1 MEYKCNICNKKY
13 VSYKSLWNHNAKF
26 HRENV
31 VINFPKE
38 EKNVVINSPVTIVK
52 DSTICNFCGKKLCDR
67 KYRWKHEQNC
77 KEKEINVDK
86 KIDDMK
92 KEFEKQI
99 EKKELEHKKE
109 MTALKELLFKSLKVH
124 PKTFNKINKQLINQN
139 SNNNNSNN
147 TINNINIVQLGNEN
161 LIDVLTEKQKLKILE
176 RQAMSINDLVELLHT
191 SPEYKQ
197 FKNVCVT
204 NLQSSFAQKYDEKSK
219 RFIAVNK
226 KDVINDVVDC
236 RMYDIGKFFEENQSK
251 MNPQKAEKVKKFIDR
266 MNNEDDTY
274 KGGKKEEIQLIL
286 YNNNEAKD
294 LIV

>member
-38 EKNVVINSPVTIVK
+38 EKNVVINLPVKIVK

-67 KYRWKHEQNC
+67 KYRWKHEQKC

-86 KIDDMK
+86 KIDDIK

-109 MTALKELLFKSLKVH
+109 MSALKELLYKSLKVH
-124 PKTFNKINKQLINQN
+124 PKTFNKINNQLINQN
-139 SNNNNSNN
+139 SNNNNNN

-266 MNNEDDTY
+266 MNNEDDTF

>member
-1 MEYKCNICNKKY
+1 
-13 VSYKSLWNHNAKF
+13 
-26 HRENV
+26 
-31 VINFPKE
+31 
-38 EKNVVINSPVTIVK
+38 
-52 DSTICNFCGKKLCDR
+52 
-67 KYRWKHEQNC
+67 
-77 KEKEINVDK
+77 
-86 KIDDMK
+86 
-92 KEFEKQI
+92 
-99 EKKELEHKKE
+99 
-109 MTALKELLFKSLKVH
+109 
-124 PKTFNKINKQLINQN
+124 
-139 SNNNNSNN
+139 
-147 TINNINIVQLGNEN
+147 
-161 LIDVLTEKQKLKILE
+161 
-176 RQAMSINDLVELLHT
+176 MSINDLVELLHT

-251 MNPQKAEKVKKFIDR
+251 MNPQKAEKVKKFIER
-266 MNNEDDTY
+266 MNNDDDTF

>member
-77 KEKEINVDK
+77 KQKEINVDK

-109 MTALKELLFKSLKVH
+109 MTALKELLYKSLKVH
-124 PKTFNKINKQLINQN
+124 PKTFNKINNQLINQN
-139 SNNNNSNN
+139 SNNNNNN
-147 TINNINIVQLGNEN
+147 TIINIVQLGNEN

-226 KDVINDVVDC
+226 KDLINDVVDC